1 VTTGDATQ
9 SEQVRQ
15 WLEPRT
21 GAVLPIWNADTEI
34 AGRPGEVY
42 GVIDHATYR
51 ENWPLLTAT
60 DDAWD
65 LIATGQGV
73 LVNEQSW
80 RSLGLNLGDAVELG
94 AGAPLTLVGVYS
106 DYGNP
111 NAQAIIGLDALTT
124 RYGADVSRLRYGLRL
139 APEDVAALTQALQAE
154 FELPANG
161 VIDQASI
168 KAFSLAVFE
177 RTFAVT
183 AALNVLTLSVAAFAM
198 FASLL
203 TLASMRLPQLAPVW
217 ALGLSRASLAKLE
230 LLRAGVLALLTWLIA
245 LPTGLMLAWVL
256 LSVVNVEAFGWRL
269 PMHLFPLDWLILAAL
284 AVLAALIAALLPA
297 RSLIKRPPREF
308 LQIFAQER

>member
-1 VTTGDATQ
+1 
-9 SEQVRQ
+9 
-15 WLEPRT
+15 
-21 GAVLPIWNADTEI
+21 VLPIWNADTEI

-51 ENWPLLTAT
+51 DNWPLLTAT

-65 LIATGQGV
+65 RIATGQGV

-80 RSLGLNLGDAVELG
+80 RSLGLSLGDAVTLG
-94 AGAPLTLVGVYS
+94 TGAPLVLVGVYS

-111 NAQAIIGLDALTT
+111 NAQAIISLDALTT
-124 RYGADVSRLRYGLRL
+124 RYGTDVSRLRYGLRL

-154 FELPANG
+154 FDLPANG

>member
-1 VTTGDATQ
+1 MV
-9 SEQVRQ
+9 
-15 WLEPRT
+15 
-21 GAVLPIWNADTEI
+21 
-34 AGRPGEVY
+34 
-42 GVIDHATYR
+42 DHATYR
-51 ENWPLLTAT
+51 EFWPLLTAT
-60 DDAWD
+60 DNAWD
-65 LIATGQGV
+65 VIAAGEGV

-80 RSLGLNLGDAVELG
+80 RNLGLVLGDPVELG
-94 AGAPLTLVGVYS
+94 SGRPLTLVGVYS

-111 NAQAIIGLDALTT
+111 NAQAIIGLEALTA
-124 RYGADVSRLRYGLRL
+124 RYGETVSRLRYGLRL
-139 APEDVAALTQALQAE
+139 PPDEVAALAEALQAE
-154 FELPANG
+154 FDLPANG
-161 VIDQASI
+161 VIDQARL
-168 KAFSLAVFE
+168 KAFSLSVFE

-203 TLASMRLPQLAPVW
+203 TLASMRLPQLAPIW
-217 ALGLSRASLAKLE
+217 ALGLSRASLARLE

-269 PMHLFPLDWLILAAL
+269 PMHLFPLDWLTLAAL

-297 RSLIKRPPREF
+297 RSLIRRPPREF